1 MRVEEMTM
9 NKVRWFVLLLLMAI
23 SSSGYAKDP
32 KWVLL
37 IDERGPHYDAN
48 NIFFNNNSVGT
59 YLRIVYPKLW
69 HSQYGP
75 VRTALFVV
83 RVSCNSQ
90 SVETIRTVLYA
101 SDDSV
106 LFDGVIQPRVESVLP
121 GSDKDKAR
129 EALCQK
135 RPAWRRALDQVR

>member
-1 MRVEEMTM
+1 M
-9 NKVRWFVLLLLMAI
+9 NKARWVVLLLLI
-23 SSSGYAKDP
+23 TTSISGYAKDP

-37 IDERGPHYDAN
+37 NDERGPHYDAN
-48 NIFFNNNSVGT
+48 NIFFSSNSVGT

-75 VRTALFVV
+75 VKTALFLV

-106 LFDGVIQPRVESVLP
+106 LLDGVIPPRVESVLP

-135 RPAWRRALDQVR
+135 RPAWRRALDHVR